1 MATLTVSIQ
10 EEITING
17 KDRGNTNSISI
28 TSVTETFNRVLTAS
42 ATEQNIIEFQAT
54 NPSGG
59 ALANGTC
66 QYLRV
71 TNLDSSNNVDLR
83 VQTSTDTKEYLVR
96 IGALESFILF
106 NDTMDV
112 NATSANLDGV
122 IDLDQIEVIKAKVP
136 TASTADIEIFAVA
149 T

>member
-1 MATLTVSIQ
+1 
-10 EEITING
+10 
-17 KDRGNTNSISI
+17 
-28 TSVTETFNRVLTAS
+28 
-42 ATEQNIIEFQAT
+42 
-54 NPSGG
+54 
-59 ALANGTC
+59 
-66 QYLRV
+66 LRV

-83 VQTSTDTKEYLVR
+83 IQTSTDTKEYLVR

-112 NATSANLDGV
+112 NATTADLDGV

>member
-1 MATLTVSIQ
+1 M
-10 EEITING
+10 
-17 KDRGNTNSISI
+17 
-28 TSVTETFNRVLTAS
+28 
-42 ATEQNIIEFQAT
+42 
-54 NPSGG
+54 
-59 ALANGTC
+59 NGTC

-83 VQTSTDTKEYLVR
+83 VQTSTDTKEYFVR

-106 NDTMDV
+106 NDSMDV
-112 NATSANLDGV
+112 NATTSNLGGT

-136 TASTADIEIFAVA
+136 TSSTADIEIFAVA